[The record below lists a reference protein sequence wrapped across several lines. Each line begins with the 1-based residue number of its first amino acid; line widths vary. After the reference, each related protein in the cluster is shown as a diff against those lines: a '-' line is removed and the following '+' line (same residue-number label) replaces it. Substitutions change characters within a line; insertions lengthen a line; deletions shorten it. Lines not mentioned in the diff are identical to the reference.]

1 MSSIRTALEP
11 AIRPYDIGRS
21 MRCFDSCQLTMILW
35 QSTKANVQVVDR
47 LFGKQASKGPH
58 VVQLR
63 MYAHAM
69 RPRANAAYRDDHE
82 KRDAWVSYFYAWFS
96 LVCPISIGMVL
107 RAAEAPLLW
116 SKCTIYMAFH
126 LVEISFSFPLELSF
140 FLVSSCLKKWREQPL
155 WCILVADTM
164 NLNHFLPTI
173 PFLS

>member
-1 MSSIRTALEP
+1 MKPALEP
-11 AIRPYDIGRS
+11 AIWACDTSQR

-96 LVCPISIGMVL
+96 LVCPISIGMG
-107 RAAEAPLLW
+107 LL
-116 SKCTIYMAFH
+116 SCGPSGRRSSAIIRPKLTKACLLIQTPNFLAVPRTISGKP
-126 LVEISFSFPLELSF
+126 INI
-140 FLVSSCLKKWREQPL
+140 VSGFQVKW
-155 WCILVADTM
+155 
-164 NLNHFLPTI
+164 
-173 PFLS
+173 